1 MSPSCP
7 ATGLCLACDAAP
19 SSRAQWRAARRAER
33 THRWPGGRGPPP
45 PHSRHLLTT
54 AASHGSWSRRS
65 RASRRCSRC
74 GCSGSE
80 FRVHIRRKNKKKNP
94 PLCHPRSRFLS
105 LPLCGACPIVGYC
118 GFLNKLLTQ
127 KKYTAS
133 RPSVSSRDMSEA
145 STGYAPYGTTPPFTH
160 GATLCYSTLIMYPG
174 ASSPKERVAWPG
186 MRALPA
192 ACASPELT
200 PERPGAS
207 CNPGGSQCMR
217 YVSSRALRYS
227 PLPREPLPLPSS
239 PPVSPSSPPCPAP
252 PVQRQALSLCCCSL
266 ASFARLPFRKVI
278 ALRERFLTG
287 SAFLMPKR
295 RSRSSPPSAAPP
307 SVSLSPAL

>member
-1 MSPSCP
+1 MTTRSYTLPLYPHHVS
-7 ATGLCLACDAAP
+7 G
-19 SSRAQWRAARRAER
+19 SSRAK
-33 THRWPGGRGPPP
+33 
-45 PHSRHLLTT
+45 
-54 AASHGSWSRRS
+54 
-65 RASRRCSRC
+65 RASR
-74 GCSGSE
+74 
-80 FRVHIRRKNKKKNP
+80 
-94 PLCHPRSRFLS
+94 LPR
-105 LPLCGACPIVGYC
+105 
-118 GFLNKLLTQ
+118 
-127 KKYTAS
+127 
-133 RPSVSSRDMSEA
+133 DE
-145 STGYAPYGTTPPFTH
+145 
-160 GATLCYSTLIMYPG
+160 
-174 ASSPKERVAWPG
+174 
-186 MRALPA
+186 RALPA

-295 RSRSSPPSAAPP
+295 RSRSSPPSGSAFCKSISCPVRSKKLALIACPLRPSSAPAKFVAKDLRT
-307 SVSLSPAL
+307 SRRTSL

>member
-118 GFLNKLLTQ
+118 GFLNKLLTPKIHGKPTKRVLQ
-127 KKYTAS
+127 RHERGEHGLRPIRHDTSIHTRSYTVLLYPHHVSGSFLAERAS
-133 RPSVSSRDMSEA
+133 RLARDE
-145 STGYAPYGTTPPFTH
+145 GPPGSLRFA
-160 GATLCYSTLIMYPG
+160 GVNSG
-174 ASSPKERVAWPG
+174 ASRRKLQPGRVAMYEIRLVP
-186 MRALPA
+186 
-192 ACASPELT
+192 C
-200 PERPGAS
+200 
-207 CNPGGSQCMR
+207 SQ
-217 YVSSRALRYS
+217 VQ
-227 PLPREPLPLPSS
+227 PS
-239 PPVSPSSPPCPAP
+239 
-252 PVQRQALSLCCCSL
+252 
-266 ASFARLPFRKVI
+266 
-278 ALRERFLTG
+278 TT
-287 SAFLMPKR
+287 
-295 RSRSSPPSAAPP
+295 
-307 SVSLSPAL
+307 